1 MHAYGIADKRASAL
15 AFIAYGKQA
24 AMLDPADITELQ
36 PKAAHILM
44 TILLH
49 LGYLITPEQRR
60 MITNVQRSTS
70 GEFDV
75 IASISTQ
82 PKQRSENRRV
92 LSPAMSMGPL

>member
-1 MHAYGIADKRASAL
+1 MRLELQIGEPLHLHSSCTASKL
-15 AFIAYGKQA
+15 RCSSLLI
-24 AMLDPADITELQ
+24 ITELQ

-49 LGYLITPEQRR
+49 LGYLMTPEQRR